1 MDYAQL
7 PACCL
12 QKLYQVLH
20 SIKSTP
26 DLRNFQLYDS
36 FRAKETLLTLV
47 FVLKPSNLKRL
58 KHASRVLEPISSF
71 IGVPSSFTRHPM
83 HTQSPRQGTFT
94 TRFRALSEKATLQ
107 RLCIELHLI
116 LRPFVA
122 RESKNDFIPL
132 KIYVI
137 FFSQPFNDPTKR
149 SKVRHLPH
157 EPI

>member
-36 FRAKETLLTLV
+36 FRAKETLLTLG

-71 IGVPSSFTRHPM
+71 IGVPSSFTRHPIQ
-83 HTQSPRQGTFT
+83 TQSPRQGTFT

-116 LRPFVA
+116 LRPLPICRKKV
-122 RESKNDFIPL
+122 ESFIRF
-132 KIYVI
+132 KIRYS
-137 FFSQPFNDPTKR
+137 FLATFQR
-149 SKVRHLPH
+149 SDKKK
-157 EPI
+157 